1 MTTIKIAKASQK
13 ALKSSPLKVMKI
25 TKNITGLKVSQ
36 ALTILKFSKL
46 KLSSTIRAIIYS
58 AVSNAENNHNMDA
71 DNLYIKEINVGRAF
85 ALKRFSARGRGKSS
99 RILKT
104 YSNITVIVEEN
115 MLSDK
120 KVTKNEEK

>member
-58 AVSNAENNHNMDA
+58 
-71 DNLYIKEINVGRAF
+71 
-85 ALKRFSARGRGKSS
+85 
-99 RILKT
+99 
-104 YSNITVIVEEN
+104 
-115 MLSDK
+115 
-120 KVTKNEEK
+120 